1 LNFVALNYPNN
12 IEGKQAE
19 EIIKKDIPILESF
32 KFYAVAPKSWKILYR
47 LPYND
52 EKNNKILSEKIKK
65 FVADH
70 QLDRLTFSEDIY
82 NSEDNFMVIHGIIS
96 EQFSK
101 GIIDTLRIKKEY
113 KIQQKPIIINN
124 YNYKVVQINK
134 NIEDYIVAPVVAP
147 SPIIKAPEPKTVEPA
162 KEIKKENT
170 TNPLDAPDQKNEG
183 APPPNMDGGNAMPVL
198 NKGTIEKEELTKPK

>member
-1 LNFVALNYPNN
+1 
-12 IEGKQAE
+12 
-19 EIIKKDIPILESF
+19 
-32 KFYAVAPKSWKILYR
+32 
-47 LPYND
+47 
-52 EKNNKILSEKIKK
+52 
-65 FVADH
+65 
-70 QLDRLTFSEDIY
+70 
-82 NSEDNFMVIHGIIS
+82 MVIHGIIS

-134 NIEDYIVAPVVAP
+134 KIEDYIVAPVVAP